1 MFSSA
6 LIVEHGWAEP
16 MSTAAALVTGSS
28 EYEISLDPH
37 RVQLPAKEATEVVLN
52 GVRLEAE
59 RISGTVVGSR
69 IKQHNHIYTTH
80 RNNYM
85 ANGDNPVVSTVKN
98 EQWETSEVRLRLY
111 GVAEKVFELPFAVSV
126 GEGDFLSI
134 ITIYNPKSDLSYTVA
149 AQNHNI
155 GQWFGLER
163 DGLQKMCAK
172 LGVFKLGAVLNNKPM
187 LCILAAVVF
196 LLYAAFGSLP
206 GAAIG
211 GFFLTGFLIVVFQYL
226 VLLPYVLAL
235 WPNLNRQLR
244 DLFADFSPWA

>member
-1 MFSSA
+1 
-6 LIVEHGWAEP
+6 
-16 MSTAAALVTGSS
+16 MSTAAALVTGPS

-37 RVQLPAKEATEVVLN
+37 RVELPAKEATQFVLN

-59 RISGTVVGSR
+59 RVSGTVVGSR

-85 ANGDNPVVSTVKN
+85 ANGDNHVVSTVKN
-98 EQWETSEVRLRLY
+98 EQWETSEVRLRLN

-134 ITIYNPKSDLSYTVA
+134 ITLSNPRSNLSYTVA

-172 LGVFKLGAVLNNKPM
+172 LRVFKLGAVLNNKPM
-187 LCILAAVVF
+187 LFILGVVVF
-196 LLYAAFGSLP
+196 LLYGAFGSLI

-211 GFFLTGFLIVVFQYL
+211 GFFLTGFLVLVFQYL
-226 VLLPYVLAL
+226 ILLPYVLAL
-235 WPNLNRQLR
+235 WPKLNRQLR